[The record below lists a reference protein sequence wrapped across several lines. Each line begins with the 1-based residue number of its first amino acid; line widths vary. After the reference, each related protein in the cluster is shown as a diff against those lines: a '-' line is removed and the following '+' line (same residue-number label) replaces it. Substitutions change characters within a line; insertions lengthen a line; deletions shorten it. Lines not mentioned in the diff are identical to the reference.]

1 MSQFVLVTEL
11 KANRELSGEIRGDSE
26 MEPM

>member
-11 KANRELSGEIRGDSE
+11 IK
-26 MEPM
+26 